1 MAEQAGPILDDGA
14 IFHGRYKVVRKINAG
29 SMGAVYE
36 VFDTNVDA
44 SRALKVMLP
53 SLVQDAD
60 LRARFEREAK
70 ITGAIE
76 SDHIVRVSDSGVD
89 VESGAP
95 FLVMDLLR
103 GEELGHIHRTRGAL
117 PPSEVITYLWQTALA
132 LEKTHAKG
140 IVHRDLKPDNLFIT
154 KRDDGSPCVKI
165 LDFGIAKIVASSA
178 AVGKATRVVGTPV
191 YMAPEQVRGDPT
203 IGPTA
208 DIHALGHIAYTLLV
222 GEPYWAEESKRGT
235 MATVIMCILGGVQE
249 TPSVRALRRRSI
261 TLSPEFDA
269 WMLKALAFE
278 GSERFQSAT
287 TAISELRKV
296 LENQPPVT
304 AASAPPK
311 PETKPEPV
319 TTSSGTVV
327 MSPAPT
333 PGPSPAPAAAIP
345 SPAASEPKNVSAMET
360 TQVERPPSATQAQT
374 SKFPLGLVLVLLL
387 LIGAGVGAYVLKQSP
402 NAPDKPNVAPAH

>member
-1 MAEQAGPILDDGA
+1 MSEQAGPILDDGA
-14 IFHGRYKVVRKINAG
+14 IFHGRYQVVRRINAG

-89 VESGAP
+89 AESGAP

-103 GEELGHIHRTRGAL
+103 GEELGHIVRSRGSLA
-117 PPSEVITYLWQTALA
+117 PPEIITYLWQAALA
-132 LEKTHAKG
+132 LDKTHAKG
-140 IVHRDLKPDNLFIT
+140 IVHRDLKPDNMFIT
-154 KRDDGSPCVKI
+154 QRDDGSPCVKI

-203 IGPTA
+203 IGPAA

-222 GEPYWAEESKRGT
+222 GEPYWAEESKRSS
-235 MATVIMCILGGVQE
+235 MAMLIMNIIDGPKE
-249 TPSVRALRRRSI
+249 APSVRAMRRRNV
-261 TLSPEFDA
+261 TLSTEFDA
-269 WMLKALAFE
+269 WMLKAVAFE
-278 GSERFQSAT
+278 PAQRFESAT
-287 TAISELRKV
+287 SAVSALRTV
-296 LENQPPVT
+296 LEARPPVASVQPT
-304 AASAPPK
+304 SAPSLPSV
-311 PETKPEPV
+311 EGVV
-319 TTSSGTVV
+319 TAPGGTMV
-327 MSPAPT
+327 MSPPPAPVPLPQDG
-333 PGPSPAPAAAIP
+333 PGVSSPAMA
-345 SPAASEPKNVSAMET
+345 
-360 TQVERPPSATQAQT
+360 TQVGRPPTATQAQS
-374 SKFPLGLVLVLLL
+374 SKFPVGLILVLLL
-387 LIGAGVGAYVLKQSP
+387 LVGAAVGAYVLKQSS
-402 NAPDKPNVAPAH
+402 NAPDKPTVAPAH